1 MRAPHLVFALCLL
14 LAACLA
20 PPAQAQAA
28 ACHKTMGAKDLVC
41 DGAGVFSGFQREGLA
56 LYHAA
61 LLDRYDIDYRVL
73 TENGIGADI
82 GAIAPAAFKKA
93 EVGSGSKTRKGFL
106 LLVDPA
112 AGKVRLEVSAGLD
125 AVFTDGF
132 VAYLQQRQM
141 VPFFKAGRVSDG
153 ILAMTEMIVTRAQN
167 AAAGKEFIP
176 PEQLPDNLAIGA
188 GAQADVK
195 IGSGYSAPQNA
206 AAAALTSAGAAPLQ
220 VVAQYH
226 AALAAGNAAPDLPI
240 YSAATREM
248 RKSWVVTPAQMK
260 NELQAYKKCDVD
272 REITI
277 AGKPLAV
284 VRYKVDQRKCAP
296 YFLVFEDGAWRLDFA
311 TMMQSIRF
319 NIDNDWRFDFKKP
332 HAYGEAFA
340 DWDFDKNGY
349 PHAPRPK
356 RWGITVTTD
365 PKSGVTFISKIHTG
379 APAESMPIR
388 AGDIVLSWDG
398 MTRPHHRSILRS
410 LDTAPAGKK
419 LAVEVERAGQKL
431 QFDLIAPPEL
441 TKN

>member
-1 MRAPHLVFALCLL
+1 MRAPRLVFALYLF
-14 LAACLA
+14 LAAGFA
-20 PPAQAQAA
+20 PSAQAQAA
-28 ACHKTMGAKDLVC
+28 PCHKTMGAKDMVC
-41 DGAGVFSGFQREGLA
+41 DGAGVFTDFQREGLA

-82 GAIAPAAFKKA
+82 GALAPAAFKA
-93 EVGSGSKTRKGFL
+93 AAVGSNSKTRKGFL

-141 VPFFKAGRVSDG
+141 VPFFKAGRAADG
-153 ILAMTEMIVTRAQN
+153 ILATTEMIVTRAQD
-167 AAAGKEFIP
+167 AAAGKAFIP

-188 GAQADVK
+188 GAQTDVK
-195 IGSGYSAPQNA
+195 IGSGYSAPQSA
-206 AAAALTSAGAAPLQ
+206 AGAAPASAGAAPLQ

-226 AALAAGNAAPDLPI
+226 AALAAGNTAPDLPI

-260 NELQAYKKCDVD
+260 NELEAYKKCDVD
-272 REITI
+272 REITL
-277 AGKPLAV
+277 AGKPLAT

-311 TMMQSIRF
+311 AMMQSIRF
-319 NIDNDWRFDFKKP
+319 NIDNDWRFDFQKP

-340 DWDFDKNGY
+340 DWDFDKHGY

-356 RWGITVTTD
+356 RWGITVTTN

-379 APAESMPIR
+379 TPAESMPIR

-398 MTRPHHRSILRS
+398 MARPNHRSILRS
-410 LDTAPAGKK
+410 LDTTPAGKK

-431 QFDLIAPPEL
+431 QFEITAPPL
-441 TKN
+441 LAKN